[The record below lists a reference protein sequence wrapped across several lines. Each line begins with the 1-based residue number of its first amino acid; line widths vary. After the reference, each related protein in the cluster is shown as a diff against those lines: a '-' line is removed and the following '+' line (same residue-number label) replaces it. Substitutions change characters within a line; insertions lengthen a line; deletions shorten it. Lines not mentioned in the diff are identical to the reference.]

1 MKIYNKKISIN
12 NLPFIIAEISANH
25 NSSIQRTLKLVR
37 EAKKAGADAIKLQT
51 YKAESLTLNSRKP
64 QFIINDKKSLWYKKS
79 LFDLYKKGS
88 LPTSYYKEIF
98 KEAKK
103 NDIIC
108 FSTPFDER
116 SVDFLTKFQVPAFK
130 IASFENNHF
139 PLIEKVISKKKPL
152 IISLGATTY
161 NEILYL
167 YKFLRKKKFS
177 NFAFLQ
183 CTSSYPARIEES
195 NIKTILDLRKK
206 FKIEIGLSDHTPG
219 IGAAISA
226 ISYGASIIEKHF
238 TLDKTAGGLD
248 DAFSM
253 DPDDLSLLVKES
265 KNAWLSLGK
274 IYYGLTKS
282 EKRYKVFKRSIYAKK
297 DIKKGEI
304 LSENNI
310 KVIRPNYGL
319 EPKFYKKLLGK
330 VAKRNIKYASPLK
343 KRDIYS

>member
-1 MKIYNKKISIN
+1 MKIYNKKISVN
-12 NLPFIIAEISANH
+12 HPPFIIAEISANH
-25 NSSIQRTLKLVR
+25 NNSIKRTLNLVR

-51 YKAESLTLNSRKP
+51 YKAESLTLNSSKS
-64 QFIINDKKSLWYKKS
+64 QFVINDKKSLWYKKT
-79 LFDLYKKGS
+79 LFDLYQKGS

-98 KEAKK
+98 REARKK
-103 NDIIC
+103 DIIC
-108 FSTPFDER
+108 FSTPFDEV
-116 SVDFLTKFQVPAFK
+116 SVDFLSKFKVPAFK

-139 PLIEKVISKKKPL
+139 PLIEKVITKKKPL

-161 NEILYL
+161 KEILFL
-167 YKFLRKKKFS
+167 YKFLRNKKFN

-195 NIKTILDLRKK
+195 NIKTILDLKKK

-238 TLDKTAGGLD
+238 TLDKNSGGLD
-248 DAFSM
+248 DIFSM
-253 DPDDLSLLVKES
+253 DPDEFNLLVRES

-274 IYYGLTKS
+274 TYYGLTKS
-282 EKRYKVFKRSIYAKK
+282 EKRHKVFKRSIYAKK

-304 LSENNI
+304 FSEKNI
-310 KVIRPNYGL
+310 KIIRPNYGI
-319 EPKFYKKLLGK
+319 EPKYYKKILGK
-330 VAKRNIKYASPLK
+330 IAKRNIRYASPLK
-343 KRDIYS
+343 KKDI

>member
-1 MKIYNKKISIN
+1 MKINNKKISVN
-12 NLPFIIAEISANH
+12 HPPFIIAEISANH
-25 NSSIQRTLKLVR
+25 NNSLKRTLKLVK

-51 YKAESLTLNSRKP
+51 YKAESLTLNSRKSE
-64 QFIINDKKSLWYKKS
+64 FVINDKKSLWFKKT
-79 LFDLYKKGS
+79 LFDLYKKGA
-88 LPTSYYKEIF
+88 LPNSYYKEIF

-108 FSTPFDER
+108 FSTPFDED
-116 SVDFLTKFQVPAFK
+116 SVDFLSKFKVPAFK

-167 YKFLRKKKFS
+167 YKFLKNKKFN

-183 CTSSYPARIEES
+183 CTSSYPARIEEC
-195 NIKTILDLRKK
+195 NIKTIVDLRKK

-226 ISYGASIIEKHF
+226 ISCGASIIEKHF
-238 TLDKTAGGLD
+238 TLDKKAGGLD
-248 DAFSM
+248 DIFSM
-253 DPDDLSLLVKES
+253 DPDDFNLLVKEA

-274 IYYGLTKS
+274 VYYGLTKS
-282 EKRYKVFKRSIYAKK
+282 EKRHKIFKRSIYIKK
-297 DIKKGEI
+297 DLKKGE
-304 LSENNI
+304 LFSEKNL
-310 KVIRPNYGL
+310 KVIRPSYGL
-319 EPKFYKKLLGK
+319 EPKYFKKILGK
-330 VAKRNIKYASPLK
+330 VAKRNLSYATPLK
-343 KRDIYS
+343 KKDISS

>member
-1 MKIYNKKISIN
+1 MKIYNKKISVKHP
-12 NLPFIIAEISANH
+12 PFIIAEISANH
-25 NSSIQRTLKLVR
+25 NNSIKRTLKLVR
-37 EAKKAGADAIKLQT
+37 EAKKVGVDAIKLQT
-51 YKAESLTLNSRKP
+51 YKPESLTLDSNKS
-64 QFIINDKKSLWYKKS
+64 QFVINDKKSLWYKKS
-79 LFDLYKKGS
+79 LFDLYKKGA
-88 LPTSYYKEIF
+88 LPISYYKEIF
-98 KEAKK
+98 NEAKK

-108 FSTPFDER
+108 FSTPFDEE
-116 SVDFLTKFQVPAFK
+116 SVDFLTKFKVPAFK

-161 NEILYL
+161 NEIVYL
-167 YKFLRKKKFS
+167 YKFLKNKKFN

-195 NIKTILDLRKK
+195 NVKTILDLRNK
-206 FKIEIGLSDHTPG
+206 FKIEIGLSDHTAG

-248 DAFSM
+248 DIFSM
-253 DPDDLSLLVKES
+253 DPEEFNLLVRES

-282 EKRYKVFKRSIYAKK
+282 EKRHKVFKRSIYAKK
-297 DIKKGEI
+297 NIEKGEKF
-304 LSENNI
+304 SKNNLKI
-310 KVIRPNYGL
+310 IRPSYGL
-319 EPKFYKKLLGK
+319 NPKYYKKLLGK
-330 VAKRNIKYASPLK
+330 EAKRKINYATPLTK
-343 KRDIYS
+343 KDL

>member
-1 MKIYNKKISIN
+1 MKIHNKKISVN
-12 NLPFIIAEISANH
+12 HPPFIIAEISANH
-25 NSSIQRTLKLVR
+25 NNSIKRTLNLVK
-37 EAKKAGADAIKLQT
+37 EAKKVGVDAIKLQT
-51 YKAESLTLNSRKP
+51 YKPESLTLDTDKP
-64 QFIINDKKSLWYKKS
+64 EFVINDKKSLWYGKS
-79 LFDLYKKGS
+79 LFDLYKKGAI
-88 LPTSYYKEIF
+88 PIKYYKEIF

-108 FSTPFDER
+108 FSTPFDEQ
-116 SVDFLTKFQVPAFK
+116 SVDFLTKFKVPAFK

-167 YKFLRKKKFS
+167 YKFLKNKKFN

-183 CTSSYPARIEES
+183 CTSSYPAKIEES

-238 TLDKTAGGLD
+238 TLDKMGGGLD
-248 DAFSM
+248 DIFSM
-253 DPDDLSLLVKES
+253 DPDDFNLLVKES

-282 EKRYKVFKRSIYAKK
+282 EKRHKVFKRSIYAKK
-297 DIKKGEI
+297 NINKGEI
-304 LSENNI
+304 FSENNLKI
-310 KVIRPNYGL
+310 VRPSYGL
-319 EPKFYKKLLGK
+319 DPKYYKKLLGK
-330 VAKRNIKYASPLK
+330 TAKRKINYAKPLTK
-343 KRDIYS
+343 KDL